1 MSDDR
6 HTDQSARTLYGVIKV
21 DGAMWRIADAPVM
34 MTRHPSG
41 KTILTVDSTA
51 IRRIGT

>member
-6 HTDQSARTLYGVIKV
+6 MIEQAPRTLYGVIKV
-21 DGAMWRIADAPVM
+21 DGAMYRIPDAPVL

-41 KTILTVDSTA
+41 KTILTVDSDR
-51 IRRIGT
+51 IQRIGT